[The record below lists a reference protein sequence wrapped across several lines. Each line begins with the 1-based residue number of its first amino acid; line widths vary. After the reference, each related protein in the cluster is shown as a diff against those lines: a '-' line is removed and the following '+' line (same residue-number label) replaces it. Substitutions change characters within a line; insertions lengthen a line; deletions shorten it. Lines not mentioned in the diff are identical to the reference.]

1 MNAKKSMVVKKGI
14 YHLIKEYKAQRVKLD
29 MKKGGHSSRV
39 HI

>member
-14 YHLIKEYKAQRVKLD
+14 YHLIKEYKTQRVKLD
-29 MKKGGHSSRV
+29 MKKRGQSHRV